1 VAEANVRLTV
11 DARNAVQ
18 QLQRANTAT
27 RNLDTSVKGVSRSA
41 ATATANI
48 QRFGIAFRSVIGP
61 LVAIT
66 GAVNLAS
73 RSLKVLGERQAD
85 AAALEN
91 GLKKVGA
98 ASSELQRLIGIAD
111 KLGKAT
117 LFNEEDFTK
126 GFALLTSFQSIGVSS
141 YERVAKAAADVAQV
155 TRQDVGSSLLQL
167 AKALQD
173 PERGLTALARS
184 GTQFTEQQKEQ
195 IKALVESGRLLE
207 AQNFILLEIE
217 KQYGNAAQAAG
228 SAGYAGAVDSL
239 QESFRDFQERLA
251 EGIQPAVTTFLGTT
265 AQLFDVF
272 SKIPAPVGQAALA
285 IGGATAA
292 VVALNAAVQ
301 AFLASRVAAFIGT
314 QIALMRA
321 FGVQI
326 YATAAA
332 QGALTAATK
341 AYQAAVVA
349 APWALAAVGIGLII
363 SETYKAI
370 AAQAEYNRVLNEAP
384 LDEVNKKIG
393 ELREQLTQATIES
406 QKAAVGMSLMGGS
419 AEFSAPK
426 IAQLN
431 TQLAELVSRQRELA
445 LYQQVGVTPQA
456 GFFGPGFAAP
466 PATPKTPSVPTS
478 TSGKGKP
485 RKSRVPELTREL
497 GLLRSQGDLQARIAE
512 AEIAKNENEVI
523 RLNGI
528 QRGVE
533 LLHEAAAIQASD
545 VPQAEKKLQLAAV
558 EEKLNQSKYQTLKE
572 LAALDLQQRQ
582 TGIDR
587 LQDLNDEQELLQAR
601 LNGNEAEVI
610 LKQQIRDIMKDTKG
624 LSEEDVR
631 LKLES
636 INADKKRLEE
646 AEQLKQLYSDI
657 GMSIKSGVVEAI
669 TSAVEGT
676 KTLGEVAGSVLK
688 NIANKLLDVAINFA
702 LFGVSSGTG
711 SGGGLLGGLFK
722 GRATGGTVTG
732 GSPYIVGERG
742 PELFMPGR
750 SGSIIPNNA
759 MGGAT
764 INVSVDATGSR
775 VEGDTSE
782 QKRLGEAIGVAIRQ
796 ELIKQKRPGG
806 LLA

>member
-27 RNLDTSVKGVSRSA
+27 RNLDASVKGVSRSA

-393 ELREQLTQATIES
+393 ELREQLIQATIES

-456 GFFGPGFAAP
+456 GFHGPGFAAP
-466 PATPKTPSVPTS
+466 PAAPKTPSVPTS

-512 AEIAKNENEVI
+512 AEIAKNQNEVI

-610 LKQQIRDIMKDTKG
+610 LEQQIRDIMKDTKG
-624 LSEEDVR
+624 LSEADVKN
-631 LKLES
+631 KLES
-636 INADKKRLEE
+636 INATKKQIAE
-646 AEQLKQLYSDI
+646 AERLAQIYGQLGQTI
-657 GMSIKSGVVEAI
+657 ASGVTDMI
-669 TSAVEGT
+669 MSAVDGT
-676 KTLGEVAGSVLK
+676 KSLADTASSMLK
-688 NIANKLLDVAINFA
+688 NLANQLMQLGLNTM
-702 LFGVSSGTG
+702 LFSLFPGSS
-711 SGGGLLGGLFK
+711 LFK
-722 GRATGGTVTG
+722 GLPRFADG
-732 GSPYIVGERG
+732 GSISGGKPAIVGERG

-759 MGGAT
+759 MGGT
-764 INVSVDATGSR
+764 NIVVNVSSQGGVSSDG
-775 VEGDTSE
+775 EGADNR
-782 QKRLGEAIGVAIRQ
+782 RLGEAIGVAVRQ
-796 ELIKQKRPGG
+796 ELIRQKRPGG
-806 LLA
+806 LLS